1 MSSASNPWTI
11 PLHTDSGTNL
21 DTYYPSGTASGVGIP
36 CQGARSVTLITH
48 RESETGTCTF
58 QAFAEFFMQSPGTT
72 GGSWYPLL
80 DLNDATQVQGV
91 VYADGTVDTT
101 TPFHRFVT
109 LRDVG
114 RMATITDNTVAVGTV
129 HKMYLIQIPQF
140 IRFRFRHGGTTVTN
154 TWSGQVMV
162 NR

>member
-1 MSSASNPWTI
+1 MATNRWPI
-11 PLHTDSGTNL
+11 PLHVDSGTNL

-36 CQGARSVTLITH
+36 CDGARSVTLMTH

-58 QAFAEFFMQSPGTT
+58 QAFFEVFMEAAGTT

-80 DLNDATQVQGV
+80 DLNNATQVAGV
-91 VYADGTVDTT
+91 VYADGVTDGT

-114 RMATITDNTVAVGTV
+114 RLTTAADNAVAINTVHMVYT
-129 HKMYLIQIPQF
+129 LWIPNR
-140 IRFRFRHGGTTVTN
+140 IRIRFRHGGTTVSN
-154 TWSGQVMV
+154 TWSAQILV